1 MNWWCVANAALY
13 IVNEEYTR
21 ILRLSNFRVIGDI
34 WFGYDVLCNDIA
46 QLGHPVPVNS
56 EVGWGCIE

>member
-1 MNWWCVANAALY
+1 MPAEALH

-56 EVGWGCIE
+56 EVG